1 MGIGLKINS
10 CAVLSPSVV
19 SALCNPMDCSLARL
33 LCPWGFSRQEYWS
46 GLPCLPPGD
55 LLNPGIKARSPAL
68 QADSSPSET
77 PGKPPNI
84 IQRETNKYHSPLGGR
99 RKKIPLPHE
108 KVQSQNLNF
117 SKFLIPTTN
126 FRRYRGQ
133 RSILYN
139 TVEIP
144 TAETQIVGNA
154 TGQMT

>member
-1 MGIGLKINS
+1 MLLCLVTQS
-10 CAVLSPSVV
+10 CPTF
-19 SALCNPMDCSLARL
+19 CDPMDCSPLGSSVHRIL
-33 LCPWGFSRQEYWS
+33 QERYNS

-99 RKKIPLPHE
+99 RKKIPLPHK